1 MSVPVKSYRFVAL
14 ALGTAI
20 LTGCVTVGQP
30 SQPTSTVAV
39 PPAWSN
45 TAAPATSSPQ
55 QLEQW
60 WRQFDDPLLDEL
72 IAMAMTSA
80 PDIRTAQARL
90 RQARA
95 NRDLEVAGLFP
106 SLGISTSAT
115 RSKAGTDAG
124 GSGKSQTLYAAGFDA
139 SWEPSIFGGQRDTAA
154 GAAADL
160 AASEASLAA
169 THVSLAAEVALEYI
183 TLRTAQQQLAITRDN
198 VASQA
203 ETLQITE
210 WRQQAGLTTV
220 LSVEQARTT
229 LEQSRSLIPG
239 IEINRAAAGHRLA
252 VLTGQAPGVL
262 AGKLGAAK
270 PLPAAPD
277 SIALDIPAD
286 TLRQRPDIR
295 AAELK
300 VQAEMARSDAQRADR
315 YPSLTLSGSWGW
327 KAFSTAALGGSDAMV
342 GSLLGSLAMNLFD
355 GGRLR
360 ARVELQDAVQEQAV
374 IAWESGILT
383 ALEDVENALV
393 AYARG
398 RERLDTRR
406 RAVESAR
413 NAAQLA
419 RTLFEAGTV
428 DFQQVL
434 DTQRTR
440 LTTEESLATAE
451 GDLLTAVVRLYK
463 AMGGGWQA
471 GTTTQDGNS

>member
-1 MSVPVKSYRFVAL
+1 MKNVAL
-14 ALGTAI
+14 HPIALLAMMVA
-20 LTGCVTVGQP
+20 GCATVGNP
-30 SQPTSTVAV
+30 SLPVSTVAV
-39 PPAWSN
+39 PQTWSN
-45 TAAPATSSPQ
+45 AAAPAASSQ
-55 QLEQW
+55 QALEQW
-60 WRQFDDPLLDEL
+60 WRQFNDPLLDEL

-80 PDIRTAQARL
+80 PDIRTAQAKL

-95 NRDLEVAGLFP
+95 SRDLEVAGLLP
-106 SLGISTSAT
+106 SLGVSASAT
-115 RSKAGTDAG
+115 RSRVGTDAG
-124 GSGKSQTLYAAGFDA
+124 GSGNTQTLYAAGFDA

-154 GAAADL
+154 GAVADL

-169 THVSLAAEVALEYI
+169 AQVSLAAEVALEYI
-183 TLRTAQQQLAITRDN
+183 TLRTTQQKLAITRDN

-252 VLTGQAPGVL
+252 ILTGQAPGAL
-262 AGKLGAAK
+262 AGKLSEVK
-270 PLPAAPD
+270 SLPVAPD
-277 SIALDIPAD
+277 SMALGIPAD

-300 VQAEMARSDAQRADR
+300 VQAEMARSDAQRAER

-327 KAFSTAALGGSDAMV
+327 KAFSATALGGSDAMV

-360 ARVELQDAVQEQAV
+360 ARIALQDAVQEQAV
-374 IAWESGILT
+374 IAWESSVFT

-393 AYARG
+393 DYARS

-419 RTLFEAGTV
+419 RTLFEAGAV

-434 DTQRTR
+434 DTQRSR
-440 LTTEESLATAE
+440 LTAEESLATAE

-471 GTTTQDGNS
+471 GISTQDGTS